1 MRLDGLG
8 ELIVPAVDHPEMSHS
23 SSTSSSSASPPK
35 RKTYCQTAY
44 HGGSLDTI
52 QRNKRNT
59 RQIYPGKNAT
69 MDTIRPRPQPQ
80 RTETDNSENSLGD
93 EITHL
98 LGGGSKVRS
107 NSKTINP
114 APRPMPPAKK
124 VSVSKRSSNAF
135 QASWLS
141 HPSQSR
147 TPRSDSPPDIPIMP
161 ETARTDSVY
170 LPVTHPKDRPIIPKG
185 GLAPAPTGRKKGSS
199 TTVDNE
205 MGNATTVG
213 ARGSTRMTPPQ
224 KPSSGFAGL
233 GAGANIAG
241 VGAGGSKWAGRL
253 RERMKIDS

>member
-1 MRLDGLG
+1 
-8 ELIVPAVDHPEMSHS
+8 MSHS

-44 HGGSLDTI
+44 HGGSLDT
-52 QRNKRNT
+52 
-59 RQIYPGKNAT
+59 
-69 MDTIRPRPQPQ
+69 
-80 RTETDNSENSLGD
+80 
-93 EITHL
+93 
-98 LGGGSKVRS
+98 
-107 NSKTINP
+107 
-114 APRPMPPAKK
+114 
-124 VSVSKRSSNAF
+124 
-135 QASWLS
+135 
-141 HPSQSR
+141 
-147 TPRSDSPPDIPIMP
+147 
-161 ETARTDSVY
+161 
-170 LPVTHPKDRPIIPKG
+170 VTHPKDRPIIPKG

-224 KPSSGFAGL
+224 KPNSGFAGL